1 MKVVDSLAMRDIL
14 GAIPVL
20 SIVSLLLKGFPPRTG
35 DIMYFSIVE
44 TIAAAL
50 FQIDLFIIPS
60 GIPFPYSIS
69 NRTLS
74 RLVLWGVVLRSVH
87 DGPVQEGLISAETL

>member
-1 MKVVDSLAMRDIL
+1 MMVVDCLAMRAIL
-14 GAIPVL
+14 GAIPAR
-20 SIVSLLLKGFPPRTG
+20 SIVSLLLKFFSPRTG
-35 DIMYFSIVE
+35 DLMYFSIVE

-50 FQIDLFIIPS
+50 FRIDLFIMPS
-60 GIPFPYSIS
+60 GIPFAYSIS

-87 DGPVQEGLISAETL
+87 YGPVQEGLIGAETV

>member
-1 MKVVDSLAMRDIL
+1 MKVVGSLAVCAAFW
-14 GAIPVL
+14 AIPAFSMVL
-20 SIVSLLLKGFPPRTG
+20 LLLKCFSPRTR
-35 DIMYFSIVE
+35 DLMYFSIVE

-50 FQIDLFIIPS
+50 VRVDLFIILS
-60 GIPFPYSIS
+60 CIPTPYSLS
-69 NRTLS
+69 DRTLG

>member
-1 MKVVDSLAMRDIL
+1 MKVVDSLAMRAIL
-14 GAIPVL
+14 GAIPAL
-20 SIVSLLLKGFPPRTG
+20 SIVSLLLKFFSPRTR
-35 DIMYFSIVE
+35 DLRYFSIVE

-50 FQIDLFIIPS
+50 FRIDLFIVPS

-87 DGPVQEGLISAETL
+87 YGPVPEGRISAETL